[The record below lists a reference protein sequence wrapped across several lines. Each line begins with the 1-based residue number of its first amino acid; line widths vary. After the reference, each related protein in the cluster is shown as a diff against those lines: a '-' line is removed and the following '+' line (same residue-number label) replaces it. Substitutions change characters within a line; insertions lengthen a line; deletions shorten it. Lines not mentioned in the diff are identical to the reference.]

1 MGLPLETAVA
11 AATENPARSLSIYD
25 QQGSLTAGKKAN
37 VVLLDED
44 LKLVAVVKDGVQ
56 IA

>member
-1 MGLPLETAVA
+1 MISRA
-11 AATENPARSLSIYD
+11 
-25 QQGSLTAGKKAN
+25 SLTAGKKAN